1 MKKHRNTNRQSKK
14 KRRQTAEQQQPDAKG
29 RRNFLRLARNGAVG
43 LAAVGGIGFLLVQNV
58 RGSINEHDLS
68 RVGNGTPTIVQIH
81 DPQCSQCR
89 SLQRE
94 TRDALSGF
102 DDNDVDYVVANIRT
116 NEGSR
121 FAMKYSVPHVTLLL
135 FDRNGRLTATLRGQ
149 RQSDELRLAFR
160 QFLRK

>member
-14 KRRQTAEQQQPDAKG
+14 KTRQTVEQQQPVAKG
-29 RRNFLRLARNGAVG
+29 RRNFLRLTRNGAIG
-43 LAAVGGIGFLLVQNV
+43 LAAVGGIGILFVQNV
-58 RGSINEHDLS
+58 RSSIYEHDLS

-94 TRDALSGF
+94 TRNALSGF
-102 DDNDVDYVVANIRT
+102 DDSDVDYVVADIRT

-135 FDRNGRLTATLRGQ
+135 FDKNGQLKATLRGQ
-149 RQSDELRLAFR
+149 RQSDELRMAFR

>member
-1 MKKHRNTNRQSKK
+1 MKKHRNSNRHFKK
-14 KRRQTAEQQQPDAKG
+14 KRRQTAEKKQPAAEG
-29 RRNFLRLARNGAVG
+29 RRNFLRLARNGAIA
-43 LAAVGGIGFLLVQNV
+43 LAVVGGLGFLFVQNV
-58 RGSINEHDLS
+58 RSSINEHDLS
-68 RVGNGTPTIVQIH
+68 RIGNGTPTIVQIH

-102 DDNDVDYVVANIRT
+102 NDNDVDYVVANIRT

-135 FDRNGRLTATLRGQ
+135 FDKNGQLRTTLRGQ
-149 RQSDELRLAFR
+149 RQSDELRTAFR